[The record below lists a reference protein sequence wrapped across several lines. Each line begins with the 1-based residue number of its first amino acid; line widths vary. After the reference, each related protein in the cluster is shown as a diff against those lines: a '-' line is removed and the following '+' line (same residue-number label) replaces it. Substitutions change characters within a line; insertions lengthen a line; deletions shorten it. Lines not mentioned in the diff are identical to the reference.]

1 MAPFRQDQL
10 PPANRIFVDRD
21 AAFAIPP
28 DRSTVLVFYGAG
40 GRGQDCS
47 LQGIVAQEYLKNAM
61 PRASTSKMPLAS
73 VSFLLNRIE
82 PSVDG

>member
-21 AAFAIPP
+21 APQKVFEDAAFAIPP

-40 GRGQDCS
+40 GEGKTAHC
-47 LQGIVAQEYLKNAM
+47 
-61 PRASTSKMPLAS
+61 RALWRKSS
-73 VSFLLNRIE
+73 
-82 PSVDG
+82 